1 MPTLRKPRPCSFT
14 FRERLRGILIPLVGS
29 WPASLPGS
37 LGDTGS
43 LRRMVLG
50 VGVVV
55 GIVGDLVVL
64 LGSQVVGVNGTIVRL
79 RSRAR
84 DDGRLNMPFGVA
96 SGIAGGAEARIVL
109 HIVFIDF
116 VHDALVLFGSHVLH
130 VDRMAVGLG
139 AGSLLGTPPSPLSP
153 SLDNGRS
160 SLRFAMFSVSRSLL
174 VNRELGVWMTGG
186 FAAEL
191 AGFGTTQGL
200 SQRPGLHHGIVVNFF
215 VGAPSVQLG
224 SRALDVAGTGVAL
237 RAVITVGFEDVA
249 ATTSVGLGDEVT
261 GVHCAEVC

>member
-1 MPTLRKPRPCSFT
+1 
-14 FRERLRGILIPLVGS
+14 
-29 WPASLPGS
+29 
-37 LGDTGS
+37 
-43 LRRMVLG
+43 
-50 VGVVV
+50 
-55 GIVGDLVVL
+55 
-64 LGSQVVGVNGTIVRL
+64 VVGVNGTIVRL
-79 RSRAR
+79 RAHASLLCTHLALRPRAR

-96 SGIAGGAEARIVL
+96 SGIAAGPEARIVL

-116 VHDALVLFGSHVLH
+116 VHDVLVLLGSHVRH

-153 SLDNGRS
+153 SLHNGRS

-191 AGFGTTQGL
+191 AGFGTTQGF

-215 VGAPSVQLG
+215 VGAPSVQLR

-237 RAVITVGFEDVA
+237 RAVIIVGFQDVA
-249 ATTSVGLGDEVT
+249 ATTSVGIGDEVT
-261 GVHCAEVC
+261 GVHSAKVC